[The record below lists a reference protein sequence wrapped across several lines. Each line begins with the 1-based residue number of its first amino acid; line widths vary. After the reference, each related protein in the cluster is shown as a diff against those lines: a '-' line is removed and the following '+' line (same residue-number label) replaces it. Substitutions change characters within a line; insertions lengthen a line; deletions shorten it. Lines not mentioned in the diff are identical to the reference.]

1 MPGLIEDLLG
11 VLGVA
16 FASALVPLINIEAYL
31 GVRGSVSA
39 VDNVWLLGFAAGF
52 GQMVGKVVWYYL
64 GASSLHWRW
73 VRKRIETPKAEARLE
88 KWRTRTHERPVLTGA
103 LVFLSAISGFP
114 PFAPSRLYFS
124 SICITCF
131 RSGTSRNTVRPSG
144 RSFADFTATSSRPS
158 LSGSATDQSFDP
170 YASA

>member
-39 VDNVWLLGFAAGF
+39 VDNVWLLGFAAGL

-103 LVFLSAISGFP
+103 LVFLSAASGFP
-114 PFAPSRLYFS
+114 PFAIVAVLAGQLRMSLTMF
-124 SICITCF
+124 F
-131 RSGTSRNTVRPSG
+131 VLGLAG
-144 RSFADFTATSSRPS
+144 RWLRFTAVLGGAEW
-158 LSGSATDQSFDP
+158 LSELLR
-170 YASA
+170 